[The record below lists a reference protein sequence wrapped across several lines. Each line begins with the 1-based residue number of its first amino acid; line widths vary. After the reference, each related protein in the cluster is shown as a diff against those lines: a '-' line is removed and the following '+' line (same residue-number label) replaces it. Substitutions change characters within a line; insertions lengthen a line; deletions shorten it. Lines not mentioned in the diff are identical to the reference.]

1 MKTQKHVMVLLL
13 LVCCISI
20 PTFAQEKPE
29 NKEGV
34 KEAPLR
40 KMETQ
45 SEIENILSDIDIDEQ
60 AIEQS
65 IDMSLMEVQNSIE
78 ASLSDLEVELERL
91 EIDLSHMETE
101 LDAIDISMPELDFD
115 AIMDEAKFD
124 IDVDVDLDFD
134 ATEED

>member
-1 MKTQKHVMVLLL
+1 MVLLL